1 MKPIAFNYENFS
13 ALQEENLYLAKSVA
27 ELARES
33 VEREKALA
41 RLEAEVVAAIE
52 PKRGEWIEAKSGAM
66 SVWPAGQVMC
76 SVCEQRMPSQW
87 TKMPPYCYGC
97 GAKMEVKE

>member
-41 RLEAEVVAAIE
+41 RLEAEVMAAI
-52 PKRGEWIEAKSGAM
+52 RAEAWGSGF
-66 SVWPAGQVMC
+66 
-76 SVCEQRMPSQW
+76 
-87 TKMPPYCYGC
+87 
-97 GAKMEVKE
+97 

>member
-33 VEREKALA
+33 VEREKTLA
-41 RLEAEVVAAIE
+41 KLESEVMAGLHRADAARNE
-52 PKRGEWIEAKSGAM
+52 LCLKCGRYHDAHNGACDGCR
-66 SVWPAGQVMC
+66 WKGAGD
-76 SVCEQRMPSQW
+76 ERR
-87 TKMPPYCYGC
+87 
-97 GAKMEVKE
+97 